1 MRVVGVDENG
11 LGPRLGPLVAT
22 AVSVEIAPDRWAA
35 AQRAAAQV
43 GIRDSK
49 AAGGFKRMQHCESIA
64 LALLERTRGEL
75 PTSADDL
82 LHMLSLDG
90 LDALKTPCPLR
101 SAPQCW
107 SSSLALPAFEG
118 EVAEGRRALQ
128 RLERAGARARH
139 ARSAVACARVL
150 GRRVRARGSKLA
162 VDLEMFERLLVDAR
176 EHAGVDIE
184 ACCGMVGGIR
194 KYPSYLSVLAD
205 REIEVLDEVAHCCRY
220 GIAGLGRVRFEVDAD
235 ASHFVVS
242 LASIIGKYVREVAM
256 ARQNRFYRDRQPELP
271 EASGYHDPITRRF
284 VEASRPLRRH
294 LGIDDA
300 CFER

>member
-22 AVSVEIAPDRWAA
+22 AVSVEIAPRRWAA

-49 AAGGFKRMQHCESIA
+49 AAGGFQRMQHCESIA
-64 LALLERTRGEL
+64 LALIERVHGEL
-75 PTSADDL
+75 PTHADHL
-82 LHMLSLDG
+82 LHLLSLEG
-90 LDALKTPCPLR
+90 LDALKMPCPVR

-107 SSSLALPAFEG
+107 SASLALPAFEG
-118 EVAEGRRALQ
+118 AVADGRAALE
-128 RLERAGARARH
+128 RLERAGARACH
-139 ARSAVACARVL
+139 ARSAIACSRVL
-150 GRRVRARGSKLA
+150 TRRIRARGSKLA
-162 VDLEMFERLLVDAR
+162 VDLEMFERLLIDAR
-176 EHAGVDIE
+176 EHAGVDLE

-205 REIEVLDEVAHCCRY
+205 REVEVLDETSRCCRY
-220 GIAGLGRVRFEVDAD
+220 EVAEVGRVRFEVDAD

-242 LASIIGKYVREVAM
+242 LASIVGKYVREIAM
-256 ARQNRFYRDRQPELP
+256 ARQNRFYRERQPELP
-271 EASGYHDPITRRF
+271 AASGYHDPVTRRF
-284 VEASRPLRRH
+284 VEASRPLRRR